1 MLAEWESGVFTSVR
15 PAALMS
21 FGGLFQTI
29 TWSRGRAE
37 KMHTELTGM
46 STASSVGD
54 INFGDD
60 KAKRLPAATQ
70 QPKTVYV
77 EAKKGTKVAPQRQGE
92 AGA

>member
-15 PAALMS
+15 PAALMP

-54 INFGDD
+54 INFGD
-60 KAKRLPAATQ
+60 KAKRLPAATP

-92 AGA
+92 AEA